1 VLLHSLGY
9 SSQWWGTLPQ
19 DLQSKGYAVLQI
31 DLRGHGKSVYNS
43 KLTKVSWKDMKN
55 VAFQK
60 YPDDVISVINY
71 IKNEDSKHE
80 FFNNWAIVGADI
92 GASTGVIVADKLQ
105 NPPKTIVMLSPVVK
119 AKELYIPV
127 HIAQLTNTDFLA
139 VIGENDSS
147 SANSAAY
154 LKRFAQKGFSLLTSD
169 SQTSGMLMLKNDSSL
184 SKVIAEW
191 IGEYLN

>member
-1 VLLHSLGY
+1 
-9 SSQWWGTLPQ
+9 
-19 DLQSKGYAVLQI
+19 
-31 DLRGHGKSVYNS
+31 
-43 KLTKVSWKDMKN
+43 MKN